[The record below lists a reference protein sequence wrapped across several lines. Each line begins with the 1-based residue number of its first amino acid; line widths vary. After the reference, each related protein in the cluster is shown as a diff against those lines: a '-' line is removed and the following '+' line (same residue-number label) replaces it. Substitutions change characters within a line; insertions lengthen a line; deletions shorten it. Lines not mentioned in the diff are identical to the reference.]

1 MKAEEEYHK
10 PSKLIACQSWYVP
23 LKGKVIASGYLKPA
37 IFTIL
42 RGRQYN
48 PPGIRNLWPPF
59 CKSLFFPGNACNN
72 RSNDSNGCIASTW
85 AQF

>member
-48 PPGIRNLWPPF
+48 PPATHITTAPM
-59 CKSLFFPGNACNN
+59 
-72 RSNDSNGCIASTW
+72 IATDV
-85 AQF
+85 